1 MKLSENLLSKHQE
14 TRRRLDDRFRRIRVK
29 YADRMQCG
37 RGCARCCHGL
47 FDVSLPDA
55 LCVAEGFKKLSGRIQ
70 AEIAERAS
78 VIQQRLKSQNADFKP
93 PYFLDAGD
101 QDGIDRLVESAAEV
115 RCPLLDAENACLLYD
130 NRPIQCRL
138 EGVPMV
144 DAEDGLFGDWCELN
158 FKEGVTAEIAGD
170 LSLDYREI
178 QAVEQTVTIFI
189 PSVICDRD
197 RW

>member
-37 RGCARCCHGL
+37 RGCARSCHGL

-55 LCVAEGFKKLSGRIQ
+55 LCVAEGFKKPSGRIQ